1 MFMQEE
7 LVKEYKIKDKTKDEL
22 NTILV
27 QNIIKTNN
35 DLQNARN
42 NYEFA
47 EGELIDYYL
56 YQMKANQS
64 KLNYLIKKS
73 KANGITID
81 RINQVKL
88 KNTYNYNNVV

>member
-1 MFMQEE
+1 MQEE
-7 LVKEYKIKDKTKDEL
+7 FVKEKKIKDKTKEEL

-27 QNIIKTNN
+27 QSIIKTNN
-35 DLQNARN
+35 ELQNARK

-56 YQMKANQS
+56 YQIKANQS

-73 KANGITID
+73 KVNGIKID
-81 RINQVKL
+81 RIKQIEL
-88 KNTYNYNNVV
+88 KNIIDYNVV

>member
-1 MFMQEE
+1 MQEE
-7 LVKEYKIKDKTKDEL
+7 FVKEYNIKDKTKDEL

-42 NYEFA
+42 NYEYA

-64 KLNYLIKKS
+64 KLNYLIKIAKEKS
-73 KANGITID
+73 IIID
-81 RINQVKL
+81 RVTQIELRNIND
-88 KNTYNYNNVV
+88 YNVV